1 MLRRDW
7 SGAGTLLLG
16 PDQVQTDEKARA
28 AREIAGGAAAEGRAL
43 SGEEVSTMLGLV
55 PEHKTRERL
64 ILKALHRHGTE
75 ADGCKKAMHAL
86 PYSMRSLWPHAYQA
100 SLWNRLATMRI
111 EMDSQRPIDGDL
123 VPDPQSSTGARKF
136 SAAVEDR
143 AAGALS
149 LADVLVPLPGSA
161 SAAVL
166 EGSALQAPCM
176 QLLAEDGLELQQL
189 DLRELGIRLKGV
201 RRNRFSL
208 PSAIV
213 DFRLRACRIC
223 VRWWC
228 CLARSRAFRT
238 ARVRRCCRLSC
249 RRART
254 PWSS

>member
-1 MLRRDW
+1 
-7 SGAGTLLLG
+7 
-16 PDQVQTDEKARA
+16 
-28 AREIAGGAAAEGRAL
+28 
-43 SGEEVSTMLGLV
+43 MLGLV

-111 EMDSQRPIDGDL
+111 EMDRQRPIDGDL
-123 VPDPQSSTGARKF
+123 VPDPQSLTGARNF
-136 SAAVEDR
+136 SAAAEDR

-201 RRNRFSL
+201 RLNRGL
-208 PSAIV
+208 LAV
-213 DFRLRACRIC
+213 
-223 VRWWC
+223 VRH
-228 CLARSRAFRT
+228 R
-238 ARVRRCCRLSC
+238 
-249 RRART
+249 
-254 PWSS
+254 